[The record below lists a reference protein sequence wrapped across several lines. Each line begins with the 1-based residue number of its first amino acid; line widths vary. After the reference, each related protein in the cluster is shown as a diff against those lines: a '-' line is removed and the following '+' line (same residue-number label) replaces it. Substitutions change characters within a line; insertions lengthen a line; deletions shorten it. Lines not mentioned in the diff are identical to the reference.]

1 MKTAWFIDD
10 DADMVRA
17 IRMLLE
23 SLNYRVIT
31 FTNAREAAKT
41 LLDGGQ
47 PDIMLI
53 DIIMPQVS
61 GIDLLTFIRE
71 RKEWNHI
78 PILMLSAEI
87 SETQVDNATAL
98 GADGYVFKPVTLDEL
113 EIVISM
119 AVEKRKQAISKQE
132 E

>member
-1 MKTAWFIDD
+1 MKIAWFVDD
-10 DADMVRA
+10 DAEMVRA

-23 SLNYRVIT
+23 TLGYKVKT
-31 FTNAREAAKT
+31 FSNAREAAKT
-41 LLDGGQ
+41 LLGGEQ

-61 GIDLLTFIRE
+61 GIDLLSFIRE
-71 RKEWNHI
+71 RQEWNHI

-87 SETQVDNATAL
+87 SEDQVDKATDL
-98 GADGYVFKPVTLDEL
+98 GADGYVFKPVILDEL

-119 AVEKRKQAISKQE
+119 AVEKRKQELNKLDE
-132 E
+132 